1 MLPNELRRT
10 MAHSLIR
17 FDIRSNM
24 KLKEAIIQV
33 LTQANAAMSP
43 QEIKE
48 QIKVQFPQFYGT
60 DKAHENVAKG
70 NYSNLDHALLAP
82 IYNCVRK
89 TSGFLIDETTKPFR
103 ISLISEAV
111 DSALVDEDVFP
122 DDLLKETGLVYVLNT
137 GVFTAT
143 GKRIIKIG
151 FTTQDLNTRI
161 NQLYTTGSPF
171 RFDVIHSFSV
181 TNYYELEQ
189 SMHKLFDSY
198 RLSNGREFFSEDV
211 LEFVEDI
218 VRLHDR
224 IQTKFSSQ
232 AGA

>member
-1 MLPNELRRT
+1 
-10 MAHSLIR
+10 
-17 FDIRSNM
+17 M

-33 LTQANAAMSP
+33 LTQANAPMSP

-48 QIKVQFPQFYGT
+48 QIKIQFPQLYGT
-60 DKAHENVAKG
+60 DKAQENVAKG

-82 IYNCVRK
+82 IYNCIRK
-89 TSGFLIDETTKPFR
+89 TNGFLVDESTKPFR
-103 ISLISEAV
+103 ISLMAEAIDSE
-111 DSALVDEDVFP
+111 LVEDDVFP

-137 GVFTAT
+137 GVFTET

-151 FTTQDLNTRI
+151 FTTQDLKTRI

-171 RFDVIHSFSV
+171 KFEVLHSFSV

-198 RLSNGREFFSEDV
+198 RLSNAREFFTDDV
-211 LEFVEDI
+211 LDFVEDI

-232 AGA
+232 AKA